1 MRIQTEILI
10 DKYRDRLF
18 AAAFSVCKNAEDAD
32 DVVQETFI
40 KYHTQTR
47 QFESEEHIRAWLIR
61 VAVNAAMNINRS
73 FWRRA
78 SVPLE
83 DYMETLEFET
93 PEAETLFDEVMRL
106 PEKYRVVIHLFYY
119 EDYPVKE
126 IADILKLS
134 EGNVRVRLN
143 RARTLLKNRLG
154 EDWNDD
160 E

>member
-1 MRIQTEILI
+1 M
-10 DKYRDRLF
+10 
-18 AAAFSVCKNAEDAD
+18 
-32 DVVQETFI
+32 
-40 KYHTQTR
+40 
-47 QFESEEHIRAWLIR
+47 
-61 VAVNAAMNINRS
+61 
-73 FWRRA
+73 
-78 SVPLE
+78 
-83 DYMETLEFET
+83 
-93 PEAETLFDEVMRL
+93 
-106 PEKYRVVIHLFYY
+106 VIHLFYY

>member
-10 DKYRDRLF
+10 DRYRDRLF
-18 AAAFSVCKNAEDAD
+18 AAAFSVCRNAEDAD

-40 KYHTQTR
+40 KYHMQTR

-119 EDYPVKE
+119 EDCPVKE

>member
-1 MRIQTEILI
+1 M
-10 DKYRDRLF
+10 
-18 AAAFSVCKNAEDAD
+18 
-32 DVVQETFI
+32 
-40 KYHTQTR
+40 
-47 QFESEEHIRAWLIR
+47 
-61 VAVNAAMNINRS
+61 AVNAAMNINRS